1 MDDMLLRL
9 GLTERRTH
17 LPNELSGGQQQRTSI
32 GRALITRPSI
42 VLADEPT
49 GNLDTKASNEIMHLL
64 KTSNREGAVL
74 EGTIKSI
81 TKFGAFVTLPGGRSG
96 LVHISEISHSYVA
109 NVSDVLSEGQAVKVK
124 VVSIDEAGRI
134 NLSMKKAAPPPPRP
148 QGAGRDRQN
157 RPDFRGNSGGTGGR
171 RGSHHPS
178 PARGRDPWAAPQ
190 PAGPADFEARLKQFM
205 QASDSKLSDLK
216 MTEKRSSRRG
226 GHR

>member
-1 MDDMLLRL
+1 M
-9 GLTERRTH
+9 
-17 LPNELSGGQQQRTSI
+17 
-32 GRALITRPSI
+32 
-42 VLADEPT
+42 
-49 GNLDTKASNEIMHLL
+49 EI
-64 KTSNREGAVL
+64 SVGAVL

-148 QGAGRDRQN
+148 QGAGRD
-157 RPDFRGNSGGTGGR
+157 
-171 RGSHHPS
+171 
-178 PARGRDPWAAPQ
+178 PWAAPQ